1 MMHRDESVTYS
12 SLPQDEGVTPRSSF
26 VTSSRP
32 GPNPHNRRDVQLT
45 AILVTVVIVTGLT
58 LAATLPLVLKSK
70 TSKDLVGEPADQSNG
85 NDMEDGK
92 GDLFISPFHEKG
104 DKNDTLEDYDHT
116 NKELGGDQE
125 GNMTSASNKEEA
137 SMHAINFTAT
147 KSPIQPETA
156 AATVKITLLPKVNET
171 TPAFVVSGDSVEED
185 HVAMGEGASETS
197 LSESMKPIK
206 ENMTVVGN
214 GEGMDSMTSG
224 EEEEGSWGGGEDS
237 EDPEVG
243 GYQPVTEDGEG
254 SLTSAKSEID
264 QIPPT
269 QEPDDEKYE
278 IDMNQLLDEIY
289 GEQGSAKP
297 VAIED
302 NDSWTTDI
310 LSTQDKVTM
319 VILAA
324 VVAVALA
331 AVIMAVGWLVYARVA
346 ARRRRINI
354 QSVITDLQS
363 RDKIVL
369 LNSEESEEE

>member
-237 EDPEVG
+237 EDPEV
-243 GYQPVTEDGEG
+243 TEDGEG

-331 AVIMAVGWLVYARVA
+331 AVIMAVGWLVYARIA